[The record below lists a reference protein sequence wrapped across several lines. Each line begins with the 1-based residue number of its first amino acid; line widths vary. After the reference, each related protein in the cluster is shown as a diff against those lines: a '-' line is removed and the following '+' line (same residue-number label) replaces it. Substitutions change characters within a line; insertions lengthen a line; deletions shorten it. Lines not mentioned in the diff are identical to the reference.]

1 MSKLSSR
8 GLHLVGLR
16 PLDAGVVRVFLRLL
30 AQDARLDHP
39 WHLTDLPEAD
49 VCLLG
54 PDVAPPSSTCLCV
67 YIIPADAPLPAPGQ
81 PYLRRPL
88 QLEDFI
94 DLLNAIPLLAPVPAP
109 VPIGVD
115 LLAPQFLA
123 NQIHIDLDTRL
134 RLRRWPAAQALA
146 AHSEFRR
153 LAAFLSARYLTMQ
166 ELATHS
172 QVAWPVCVEFLHA
185 MHALGLLERHEG
197 HPCAHHH
204 GVAMVPPPGVPSTR
218 SAPIGVPATPPSHT
232 APARVLGML
241 QRLRGRLGLTGHGG
255 RAAHAG

>member
-1 MSKLSSR
+1 MSKSASR
-8 GLHLVGLR
+8 RLHLVGLR

-30 AQDARLDHP
+30 AQDARLDHT
-39 WHLTDLPEAD
+39 WHLTDHPEAD

-54 PDVAPPSSTCLCV
+54 PDVPPPRDVRLCVSILPTDAPP
-67 YIIPADAPLPAPGQ
+67 PPPGQ

-94 DLLNAIPLLAPVPAP
+94 DLLNAIPLVEPEP
-109 VPIGVD
+109 VD

-123 NQIHIDLDTRL
+123 HQIHIELDTRL
-134 RLRRWPAAQALA
+134 RLRRWPAAHALA
-146 AHSEFRR
+146 ARGEFRR

-172 QVAWPVCVEFLHA
+172 QVDWPVCVEFLHA

-197 HPCAHHH
+197 HACPHHH
-204 GVAMVPPPGVPSTR
+204 GVAMVPPQGVASTR
-218 SAPIGVPATPPSHT
+218 SAPIVVPVPSPSHG

-241 QRLRGRLGLTGHGG
+241 ERLRGRLGLTGHNG

>member
-94 DLLNAIPLLAPVPAP
+94 DLLNAIPLLAPAPAP

-172 QVAWPVCVEFLHA
+172 QVAWP
-185 MHALGLLERHEG
+185 G
-197 HPCAHHH
+197 PCASNFCMPCMHW
-204 GVAMVPPPGVPSTR
+204 GCWSAMRDTP
-218 SAPIGVPATPPSHT
+218 APITTVWPWCHRQGF
-232 APARVLGML
+232 PARV
-241 QRLRGRLGLTGHGG
+241 QRPSACLPPRPPTPHP
-255 RAAHAG
+255 RACWACCNACAGASA